1 MKTHQEILIRIPEE
15 TIENLIHSI
24 RGRKVMF
31 DRDLANLYE
40 VPTKVLKQAVKHNME
55 RFPEDFMFQLTKEET
70 QNWRSQFVTSN
81 WAKMGIRR
89 NPFVFTQNGVAM
101 LSSILNSKRAVQVNI
116 QIMRTFTKLQQ
127 ILGDNKELRRKIEE
141 MERKYDSPFKVVFN
155 AIKELIEPSQKPK
168 KQIGFHTSQFFPLYC
183 QCGNIIWK
191 HLLHIQQFFVPTLTL
206 A

>member
-127 ILGDNKELRRKIEE
+127 ILGELHDLEVTESWIQRAGLKRNPREKLRR
-141 MERKYDSPFKVVFN
+141 MEKSLLAKTFTQRKKC
-155 AIKELIEPSQKPK
+155 K
-168 KQIGFHTSQFFPLYC
+168 KA
-183 QCGNIIWK
+183 
-191 HLLHIQQFFVPTLTL
+191 LTIVCHQL
-206 A
+206 SAETR